1 MMAVSDV
8 LPFIRR
14 PRWLAFHALCLTAVV
29 LMVSL
34 SMWQFRRLDERQDF
48 NSLVRTRSVEAV
60 VPVEE
65 LDLTDPGSVSWRR
78 VGLAGT
84 YQTSGT
90 VVILN
95 RSQGGRAGVNVV
107 TPLRLESGESILVV
121 RGFLALD
128 APVPEPP
135 SGPVRVVGTVRVA
148 EVRRAGQP
156 TESLEATDEFFRLDI
171 ERISAAIDLELL
183 PVAVTLD
190 ISDPVDD
197 GSLQPVAAPE
207 LSDGPHLSYAI
218 QWLIFA
224 VAVVIGWGLAVR
236 RSYVMLPR

>member
-1 MMAVSDV
+1 MAASDV

-14 PRWLAFHALCLTAVV
+14 PRWLAFHALCSVAVI

-34 SMWQFRRLDERQDF
+34 SMWQFRRLEERQDF
-48 NSLVRTRSVEAV
+48 NALVRARSVEAV

-65 LDLTDPGSVSWRR
+65 LDLSDPEAVAWRR

-84 YQTSGT
+84 YLTSET
-90 VVILN
+90 VLVLN

-148 EVRRAGQP
+148 DIRRAGQP
-156 TESLEATDEFFRLDI
+156 TESPEATDEFFRLDI
-171 ERISAAIDLELL
+171 ERISSAIDLELL
-183 PVAVTLD
+183 PVAIERD

-224 VAVVIGWGLAVR
+224 GAVIIGWMLAVR
-236 RSYVMLPR
+236 RSYVTRPR

>member
-1 MMAVSDV
+1 MMAASDV

-14 PRWLAFHALCLTAVV
+14 PRWLAFHALCSAAVV

-34 SMWQFRRLDERQDF
+34 SMWQFRRLEERQDF
-48 NSLVRTRSVEAV
+48 NALVRARSVEAV
-60 VPVEE
+60 VPLED
-65 LDLTDPGSVSWRR
+65 LDLSDPEAVAWRR

-84 YQTSGT
+84 YLTSET
-90 VVILN
+90 VLVLN

-107 TPLRLESGESILVV
+107 TPLRLESGDSILVV

-128 APVPEPP
+128 VPVPEPP
-135 SGPVRVVGTVRVA
+135 SGSVRVVGTVRVA
-148 EVRRAGQP
+148 DIRRAGQP

-171 ERISAAIDLELL
+171 ERISSSIDLDLL
-183 PVAVTLD
+183 PVAVELD

-224 VAVVIGWGLAVR
+224 GAVIIGWVLAVR
-236 RSYVMLPR
+236 RSYVTRPR